1 MNQLIRVTI
10 HSAVPIV
17 KRDSLKKQNR
27 ANVNKLKRVTDHS
40 AVYMVKKDSL
50 KEQR

>member
-10 HSAVPIV
+10 PSAVPIV
-17 KRDSLKKQNR
+17 KRGTSKKQNQ

-40 AVYMVKKDSL
+40 AVYMVKRDSS
-50 KEQR
+50 KEQK